1 MTELSGDVVVTVFDA
16 LPTKIMTLDLR
27 QLRFAVTA
35 ADTAS
40 FLRAAKQ
47 LNVKQSTLSKK
58 VSALEHR
65 LGIILFERS
74 TRGVVPTETGK
85 AFLEVAR
92 RIVTDADN
100 LLTTAKAV
108 RYGEI
113 GRLMVGFSGS
123 LSTGNLRLL
132 LGDLLERFP
141 DVQLDALEAGPDRM
155 LSGLQARIV
164 DIAIHASPLEEAGL
178 VKRWLWSERLMVVLP
193 KYDRLT
199 ENESLFWT
207 DLRKSVFVMPR
218 EQSGSRIAEVI
229 RQRLGGHGF
238 KANIITQD
246 TSAETIAAMVP
257 FGKFITVVPE
267 SATGAGQPDIVFRE
281 ISEPTGAA
289 HLDFAAWWREDNDN
303 PALARFFKLLDERY
317 PLTAAG

>member
-1 MTELSGDVVVTVFDA
+1 MT
-16 LPTKIMTLDLR
+16 IDLR

-65 LGIILFERS
+65 LGITLFERS

-108 RYGEI
+108 RYGEV
-113 GRLMVGFSGS
+113 GRLKVGFSGS

-132 LGDLLERFP
+132 LGD
-141 DVQLDALEAGPDRM
+141 ALEASPERM
-155 LSGLQARIV
+155 ISGLQTRIV
-164 DIAIHASPLEEAGL
+164 DIAIHASQIEEPG
-178 VKRWLWSERLMVVLP
+178 VTKRWLWSERLMVVLP
-193 KYDRLT
+193 KEDRLAKS
-199 ENESLFWT
+199 ESLFWT

-218 EQSGSRIAEVI
+218 ERSGPRIAEVI
-229 RQRLGGHGF
+229 RQRLGGNGF
-238 KANIITQD
+238 KANIITQE

-267 SATGAGQPDIVFRE
+267 SATGAARPDVVFRE
-281 ISEPTGAA
+281 IADPNGAA

-303 PALARFFKLLDERY
+303 PALARFFNLLDERY
-317 PLTAAG
+317 PLTGAG

>member
-1 MTELSGDVVVTVFDA
+1 LT
-16 LPTKIMTLDLR
+16 IDLR

-65 LGIILFERS
+65 LGITLFERS

-108 RYGEI
+108 RYGEV

-132 LGDLLERFP
+132 LGDVLERFP
-141 DVQLDALEAGPDRM
+141 DVQLDALEASPERM
-155 LSGLQARIV
+155 LSGLQTRIV
-164 DIAIHASPLEEAGL
+164 DIAIHASQIEEPG
-178 VKRWLWSERLMVVLP
+178 VTKRWLWSERLMVVLS
-193 KYDRLT
+193 KEDRLAKS
-199 ENESLFWT
+199 ESLFWT

-218 EQSGSRIAEVI
+218 ERSGPRIAEVI
-229 RQRLGGHGF
+229 RQRLGSHGF
-238 KANIITQD
+238 KANIITQE

-257 FGKFITVVPE
+257 FGKFLTVVPE
-267 SATGAGQPDIVFRE
+267 SATGAARSDVVFRE
-281 ISEPTGAA
+281 ITDPSGAA

-317 PLTAAG
+317 PLTGAG

>member
-1 MTELSGDVVVTVFDA
+1 LT
-16 LPTKIMTLDLR
+16 IDLR

-47 LNVKQSTLSKK
+47 LNVKRSTLSKK
-58 VSALEHR
+58 VPALEYR
-65 LGIILFERS
+65 LGITLFERS

-108 RYGEI
+108 RYGEV

-132 LGDLLERFP
+132 LGDVLERFP
-141 DVQLDALEAGPDRM
+141 DVQLDALEASPERM
-155 LSGLQARIV
+155 ISGLQTRIV
-164 DIAIHASPLEEAGL
+164 DIAIHASQIEEPG
-178 VKRWLWSERLMVVLP
+178 VTKRWLWSERLMVVLP
-193 KYDRLT
+193 KEDRLAKS
-199 ENESLFWT
+199 EGLFWT
-207 DLRKSVFVMPR
+207 DLRKSVFVMPQER
-218 EQSGSRIAEVI
+218 SGPRIGEVI
-229 RQRLGGHGF
+229 RQRLGGNGL
-238 KANIITQD
+238 KANIITQE

-257 FGKFITVVPE
+257 FGKFVTVVPE
-267 SATGAGQPDIVFRE
+267 SATGAARPDVVFRE
-281 ISEPTGAA
+281 IADPNGAA

-317 PLTAAG
+317 PLTASG

>member
-1 MTELSGDVVVTVFDA
+1 MT
-16 LPTKIMTLDLR
+16 IDLR

-65 LGIILFERS
+65 LGITLFERS
-74 TRGVVPTETGK
+74 TRGVVPTDAGK

-108 RYGEI
+108 RYGEV

-132 LGDLLERFP
+132 LGDVLERFP
-141 DVQLDALEAGPDRM
+141 DVQLDALEASPERM
-155 LSGLQARIV
+155 ISGLQTRIV
-164 DIAIHASPLEEAGL
+164 DIAIHASQIDEPG
-178 VKRWLWSERLMVVLP
+178 VTKRWLWSERLMVVLS
-193 KYDRLT
+193 KEDRLAKS
-199 ENESLFWT
+199 ESLFWT

-218 EQSGSRIAEVI
+218 ERSGPRIAEVI
-229 RQRLGGHGF
+229 RQRLGSNGL
-238 KANIITQD
+238 KANIITQE

-267 SATGAGQPDIVFRE
+267 SATGAARPDVVFRE
-281 ISEPTGAA
+281 ITDPSGAA

-317 PLTAAG
+317 PLTGAG